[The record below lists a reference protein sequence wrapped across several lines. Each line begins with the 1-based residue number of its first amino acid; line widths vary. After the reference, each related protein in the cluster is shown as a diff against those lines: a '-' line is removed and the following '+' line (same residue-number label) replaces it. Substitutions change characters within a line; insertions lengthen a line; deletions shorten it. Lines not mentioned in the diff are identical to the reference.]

1 MLYLSLIMEQY
12 FLKERMIFGNTT
24 KPFVISDDGHR
35 TYLKPCM
42 GNTDDTEEMF
52 SICFFGS

>member
-1 MLYLSLIMEQY
+1 MT
-12 FLKERMIFGNTT
+12 FGNTT

-35 TYLKPCM
+35 TYFKPCM

-52 SICFFGS
+52 SICFFVN